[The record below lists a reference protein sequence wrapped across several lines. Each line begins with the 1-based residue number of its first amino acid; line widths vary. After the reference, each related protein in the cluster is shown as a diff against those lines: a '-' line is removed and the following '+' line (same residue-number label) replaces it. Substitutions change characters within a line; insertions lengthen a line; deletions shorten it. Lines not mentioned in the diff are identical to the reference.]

1 MSEILAVGLNHKTA
15 PVELRE
21 RLAMGS
27 QEIREL
33 LSPLVS
39 AGLGEAMVVST
50 CNRVEIYGV
59 STEGRVGDRILDALA
74 GMRNLDLG
82 DLRRHTF
89 VRSAASAVRHIFR
102 VAASL
107 ESMVVGEPQ
116 ILGQVKEAYELAKRE
131 NTVGAVLD
139 RCMTMAFRGAKRV
152 RTETEIAR
160 GAASVSSVAVDLA
173 MSIFGELRGC
183 GVLLVGAGEMA
194 QQAGVYLRAGGV
206 AELTVVNRSR
216 ERGERLAR
224 ELGGHYVAW
233 DSLEQQLRRADI
245 VVTST
250 GATQPIID
258 RTLMKRVLRARR
270 GEPVFLVDIAVPRDV
285 APEVSSLDQVFLYNI
300 DDLQGIVHDNMRARS
315 AEAERAA
322 ALVDEEVDNFL
333 SWQRTRAIGPL
344 IGSLQR
350 HARSIVEAEME
361 RTKSK
366 LRTLDAEQQAIVQ
379 SVVRGVVKKLLHQPM
394 VTLRAAA
401 SEGSPSGIDLAT
413 ALEELFA
420 LQPEGTPAAKALKA
434 ATADEDPVIG
444 SPEPS
449 R

>member
-1 MSEILAVGLNHKTA
+1 MTDLLAVGLNHKTA
-15 PVELRE
+15 SVELRE
-21 RLAMGS
+21 RLAMGA
-27 QEIREL
+27 EDIREL
-33 LSPLVS
+33 FPPLLT
-39 AGLGEAMVVST
+39 AGLGEVMVVST

-59 STEGRVGDRILDALA
+59 CDEPRVGDRVLEALA
-74 GMRNLDLG
+74 SLRSLDLG
-82 DLRRHTF
+82 ELRSHTF
-89 VRSAASAVRHIFR
+89 VRSAASAARHIFR

-131 NTVGAVLD
+131 QTVGAVLD

-173 MSIFGELRGC
+173 MSIFGELRKC

-194 QQAGVYLRAGGV
+194 QQAGVYLRAGG
-206 AELTVVNRSR
+206 ASELTVVNRSL

-224 ELGGHYVAW
+224 EIGGHYMPW
-233 DSLEQQLRRADI
+233 DQLEQQLRRADI

-250 GATQPIID
+250 GSTQPVID
-258 RTLMKRVLRARR
+258 RELMKRVLWARR

-285 APEVSSLDQVFLYNI
+285 APDVGNLEQVFLYNI

-315 AEAERAA
+315 AEADRAS

-344 IGSLQR
+344 IASLQR
-350 HARSIVEAEME
+350 HARGIVEAELE

-366 LRTLDAEQQAIVQ
+366 LDTLDTGQQEVVR

-394 VTLRAAA
+394 VNLRAAA
-401 SEGSPSGIDLAT
+401 SEGNPSGVDLAT

-420 LQPEGTPAAKALKA
+420 LQT
-434 ATADEDPVIG
+434 DPGDPQPRSKRGRVKKPVLG
-444 SPEPS
+444 SPEPT

>member
-1 MSEILAVGLNHKTA
+1 MTEILAVGLNHKTA

-21 RLAMGS
+21 QLAMGADD
-27 QEIREL
+27 IREL

-39 AGLGEAMVVST
+39 AGLGEVMVVST

-59 STEGRVGDRILDALA
+59 SGESRAGDRILEALA
-74 GMRNLDLG
+74 GMRSLDLG
-82 DLRRHTF
+82 ELRRHTF

-116 ILGQVKEAYELAKRE
+116 ILGQVKEAYELAKRQD
-131 NTVGAVLD
+131 TVGAVLD

-173 MSIFGELRGC
+173 MSIFGELRNC

-194 QQAGVYLRAGGV
+194 QQAGVYLRAGGA

-224 ELGGHYVAW
+224 EIGGHYVSW

-250 GATQPIID
+250 GATQPVID
-258 RTLMKRVLRARR
+258 RGLMKRVLRARR

-285 APEVSSLDQVFLYNI
+285 APDVGNLDQVFLYNI

-315 AEAERAA
+315 AEADRAA

-350 HARSIVEAEME
+350 HARAIVEAEL
-361 RTKSK
+361 
-366 LRTLDAEQQAIVQ
+366 LRSQAKMRNFDEEQQAVVR
-379 SVVRGVVKKLLHQPM
+379 SVVRGVVKKLLHKPM

-401 SEGSPSGIDLAT
+401 SEGNQSGIDLAT

-420 LQPEGTPAAKALKA
+420 LGPEQVQPQPESRPAPGGEKS
-434 ATADEDPVIG
+434 VMG

-449 R
+449 T